1 MLLRRRYP
9 AKDEGKDKDY
19 MKNTEQILI
28 RVPLEMKQAMQKLAA
43 AERRDLA
50 NYIRILFEDT
60 IEKHR
65 AANQGASLS
74 DSSAKICYHEW
85 DRQIGGAFICKLCKK
100 HRF

>member
-65 AANQGASLS
+65 AANQGAPLS
-74 DSSAKICYHEW
+74 DSSAKICTIVVDTTTDLDPVNSPDCTE
-85 DRQIGGAFICKLCKK
+85 L
-100 HRF
+100 